1 MGGNIGTQSSTIMVR
16 GLATGRIE
24 MRQVWTAIF
33 KEVRIA
39 LLLGLVYGTLLS
51 IAAWA
56 LVASPF
62 GSKSLAHAEAGLV
75 IGFSLFLSMFVAAA
89 IGTLLPVILKK
100 VGLDPA
106 RAAGPFVTTTVDVL
120 GTVIYLS
127 MASMMLRR

>member
-1 MGGNIGTQSSTIMVR
+1 
-16 GLATGRIE
+16 
-24 MRQVWTAIF
+24 
-33 KEVRIA
+33 
-39 LLLGLVYGTLLS
+39 
-51 IAAWA
+51 
-56 LVASPF
+56 
-62 GSKSLAHAEAGLV
+62 
-75 IGFSLFLSMFVAAA
+75 MFVAAA

>member
-1 MGGNIGTQSSTIMVR
+1 MSGSVPAVGSSASSAARTPQSPIAWTIV
-16 GLATGRIE
+16 
-24 MRQVWTAIF
+24 AIP
-33 KEVRIA
+33 
-39 LLLGLVYGTLLS
+39 T
-51 IAAWA
+51 AWA

-62 GSKSLAHAEAGLV
+62 GSKSLAHAEAGLI
-75 IGFSLFLSMFVAAA
+75 IGLSLFLSMFVAAA